1 MRIWLVARKSLVEVV
16 REWQLLLLV
25 VLLPL
30 AFLAMTAFGYS
41 TPMQVTHPVLVS
53 GAAAFP
59 GGSLLVQELAG
70 QRYPDG
76 RPVFDVSQ
84 TVDTEAAKLAL
95 RERRATALVT
105 LSGETDTLTISG
117 DGTFMRFFRASLILE
132 SVTTR
137 LADRLAGRPEVVHI
151 VEEPLGAA
159 GPESEYDI
167 YAPGM
172 IIFALLLIVPQ
183 TAMLVARELRWNT
196 LRRLRLTPMH
206 ALELLAGISLAQMV
220 VAVFQV
226 VIVFVGAVAL
236 GFNNHGSLGL
246 AILVG
251 LAVSFSAIGLGL
263 IVACFVENDSQAIN
277 LGSAVAM
284 VQVFFSGSFYRLPPM
299 TVFRLAGYQIDL
311 FDVFPAT
318 HGFSALRQVLSYG
331 VRFEEVGFRL
341 AATLLL
347 SLLYFCVGVLVF
359 QRLRMRDT
367 A

>member
-1 MRIWLVARKSLVEVV
+1 VV

-53 GAAAFP
+53 GASAFP
-59 GGSLLVQELAG
+59 DGSLFVQELAE

-76 RPVFDVSQ
+76 RPVFDVGQ
-84 TVDTEAAKLAL
+84 TGDSEAARAAL
-95 RERRATALVT
+95 RERTVTALAT
-105 LSGETDTLTISG
+105 LSGETNTLTISG

-137 LADRLAGRPEVVHI
+137 LADRLAGRPQVVRV
-151 VEEPLGAA
+151 VEKSLGTA
-159 GPESEYDI
+159 GPVSEYDI

-263 IVACFVENDSQAIN
+263 VVACFVENDSQAIN
-277 LGSAVAM
+277 LGSVVAM
-284 VQVFFSGSFYRLPPM
+284 IQVCFSGSFYRLPPM
-299 TVFRLAGYQIDL
+299 TVFTLAGYQIDL

-341 AATLLL
+341 AAMLVL
-347 SLLYFCVGVLVF
+347 SMLYFGVGVVLF
-359 QRLRMRDT
+359 QRLRMRDSV
-367 A
+367 